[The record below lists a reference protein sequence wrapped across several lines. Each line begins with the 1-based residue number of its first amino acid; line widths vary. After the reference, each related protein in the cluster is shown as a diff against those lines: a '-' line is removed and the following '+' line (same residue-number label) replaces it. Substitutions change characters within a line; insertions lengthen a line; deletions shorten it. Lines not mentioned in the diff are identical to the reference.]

1 MQAVL
6 WAALAAVSVACPVD
20 IEQADPTTEQA
31 RQALAAAPLRPGLAL
46 AFAERLLAGDA
57 LDPAEACAQRVL
69 AAWPAAVRARL
80 LLARIALA
88 RGQTSRAS
96 ALLEPIAADGP
107 RVAADEARRL
117 LGGTVERT
125 RPGRWG
131 GRLAL
136 GGYHDSRAAAL
147 DPERRA
153 ADPIDGEPLPEIDD
167 PAAWRLALA
176 GEAAWTRADTD
187 GVVRLR
193 GGLDRTL
200 HIADTADPGR
210 LDHTSLWLD
219 GHREHRLGADRLG
232 YGGELRGTLAGRL
245 GDPHHLGL
253 GLVGWWRRTGPSGGP
268 WARLRLFGFAFAE
281 SAEGVSPAELW
292 SEAALGGTWKAGIF
306 SIDGRLGGQW
316 VGPGDRSYAGVA
328 ADIRPGISG
337 ALGGVYLLG
346 GLGWRRAVAGDA
358 IAPRV
363 GAGARLELGE
373 RAAVAVD
380 GIWQQARRTDVQGAS
395 IDRIVVGSTIEVWF

>member
-6 WAALAAVSVACPVD
+6 WAALAAATVACPLNV
-20 IEQADPTTEQA
+20 EQADPGAEQA

-46 AFAERLLAGDA
+46 AFADRLLASGAVDQA
-57 LDPAEACAQRVL
+57 QACAQRVI
-69 AAWPAAVRARL
+69 AAWPDAVRARL
-80 LLARIALA
+80 MLARVALA
-88 RGQTSRAS
+88 RGQSERAR
-96 ALLEPIAADGP
+96 ALLEPIAATGP

-117 LGGTVERT
+117 LGPTAAAPP
-125 RPGRWG
+125 PGRWG

-147 DPERRA
+147 DPERRGQIV
-153 ADPIDGEPLPEIDD
+153 DDDPLPVADD

-176 GEAAWTRADTD
+176 GEAAWTRADPD

-200 HIADTADPGR
+200 HIAEAADPGR

-253 GLVGWWRRTGPSGGP
+253 GLVGWWRRAGPSGGP
-268 WARLRLFGFAFAE
+268 WARVRLFGFAFAE
-281 SAEGVSPAELW
+281 TDDGASPAELW
-292 SEAALGGTWKAGIF
+292 SEAAVGGTWKAGLF
-306 SIDGRLGGQW
+306 SVDGRLGGQW
-316 VGPGDRSYAGVA
+316 VGPGDRSYAGIA
-328 ADIRPGISG
+328 ADVRPGISG

-346 GLGWRRAVAGDA
+346 GFGWRRAVVGDA

-363 GAGARLELGE
+363 GAGGRLELGG
-373 RAAVAVD
+373 RAALAVD
-380 GIWQQARRTDVQGAS
+380 GIWQQARRTDVEGAR
-395 IDRIVVGSTIEVWF
+395 IDRIVVGSTLEVWF